1 MVIFL
6 KIKVMKKCSKTILI
20 PIETISRELDY
31 KVYLAMLLSTKG
43 FQVLVGKKQSI
54 YRLFDKYSDY
64 IYLDKGYHQDVSD
77 AIYDKIKA
85 NNGIIL
91 NLDEEG
97 AVDFPNNSTL
107 LNRYSLKMLKVVDKV
122 FLWGKS
128 QKKMINTR
136 HGELTNLSVTG
147 HPRFLLL
154 KDKFFGLYN
163 DDVASLKNTYGDFI
177 LVNTNFGFGNN
188 IKGDELVEKN
198 YGSRFKNI
206 TKIISEDKLKLKAII
221 KLIDKLS
228 NKNKII
234 VRPHP
239 EENIETY
246 YKIYNKNSNVKIL
259 RENSS
264 IPWIMACSK
273 CIHIDCTTGIEAAII
288 GKRVISYVPDYIDRE
303 LLTKLPLE
311 VSEVFSSIQK
321 IVTSISKNEK
331 IKTNKHKA
339 LSNHFSI
346 NSDVENLVDEIIL
359 FKEKTNAYSFF
370 FKNRLAELIYLLKN
384 LLRKFYLLFYTNP
397 LEKSKLKNY
406 NFKNFKRKFDF
417 YKSQII
423 SFSKCELIK
432 KGDIYVFKNYN

>member
-1 MVIFL
+1 MAIFL

-77 AIYDKIKA
+77 VIYNKIKA

-128 QKKMINTR
+128 QKEMINTK
-136 HGELTNLSVTG
+136 HGELTNLLVTG

-154 KDKFFGLYN
+154 KNKFFGLYN

-221 KLIDKLS
+221 KLIDRLS

-288 GKRVISYVPDYIDRE
+288 GKRVISYVPDNIDRE

-321 IVTSISKNEK
+321 VVTSISKNEK

-370 FKNRLAELIYLLKN
+370 LKNSLAELIYLLKN

-406 NFKNFKRKFDF
+406 NLKNFKCKFDF

>member
-1 MVIFL
+1 MIIFL

-54 YRLFDKYSDY
+54 YRLFDKFSDY

-128 QKKMINTR
+128 QKKMINTK

-154 KDKFFGLYN
+154 KNNFFGLYN

-311 VSEVFSSIQK
+311 VSEIFSSIQK

-331 IKTNKHKA
+331 IKTNRHKA

-406 NFKNFKRKFDF
+406 NLKNFKCKFDF

>member
-1 MVIFL
+1 MAIFL

-77 AIYDKIKA
+77 VIYNKIKA

-128 QKKMINTR
+128 QKEMINKK

-188 IKGDELVEKN
+188 IKGDKLVEKN

-321 IVTSISKNEK
+321 VVTSISKNEK

-370 FKNRLAELIYLLKN
+370 LKNRLAELIYLLKN

-406 NFKNFKRKFDF
+406 NLKNFKCKFDF

>member
-1 MVIFL
+1 MLIFL

-77 AIYDKIKA
+77 VIYDKIKA

-128 QKKMINTR
+128 QKEMINTK

-154 KDKFFGLYN
+154 KNKFFGLYN
-163 DDVASLKNTYGDFI
+163 DDVASLKNKYGDFI
-177 LVNTNFGFGNN
+177 LINTNFGFGNN

-221 KLIDKLS
+221 ELIDKLS
-228 NKNKII
+228 NNNKII

-246 YKIYNKNSNVKIL
+246 YKIYSKNSNVKIL

-311 VSEVFSSIQK
+311 VSEVFSSTQRV
-321 IVTSISKNEK
+321 VTSISKNEK

-359 FKEKTNAYSFF
+359 FKEKTNSYSFF
-370 FKNRLAELIYLLKN
+370 SKNRLAELQYLLKN
-384 LLRKFYLLFYTNP
+384 LLRKFYSLFYTNP

-406 NFKNFKRKFDF
+406 NYKNFKCKFDF

-432 KGDIYVFKNYN
+432 KRDIYVFKSYN

>member
-1 MVIFL
+1 MIIFL

-54 YRLFDKYSDY
+54 YRLFDKFSDY

-128 QKKMINTR
+128 QKEMINTK
-136 HGELTNLSVTG
+136 HGGLTNLSVTG

-154 KDKFFGLYN
+154 KNKFFGLYN

-188 IKGDELVEKN
+188 IKGDKLVEKN

-311 VSEVFSSIQK
+311 VSEIFSSIQK

-331 IKTNKHKA
+331 IKTNRHKA

-406 NFKNFKRKFDF
+406 NLKNFKCKFDF

>member
-1 MVIFL
+1 
-6 KIKVMKKCSKTILI
+6 
-20 PIETISRELDY
+20 
-31 KVYLAMLLSTKG
+31 MLLSTKG

-77 AIYDKIKA
+77 VIYNKIKA

-128 QKKMINTR
+128 QKKMINTK

-154 KDKFFGLYN
+154 KNNFFGLYN

-206 TKIISEDKLKLKAII
+206 TKIIAEDKLKLKAITE
-221 KLIDKLS
+221 LIDKLS

-234 VRPHP
+234 IRPHP
-239 EENIETY
+239 EENIEIY
-246 YKIYNKNSNVKIL
+246 YKIYSKNSNVKIL

-264 IPWIMACSK
+264 IPWIMACTK

-321 IVTSISKNEK
+321 VVTSISKNEK
-331 IKTNKHKA
+331 IKTNKYKA

-370 FKNRLAELIYLLKN
+370 LKNRLAELIYLLKN
-384 LLRKFYLLFYTNP
+384 LLRKFYSLFYINP

-406 NFKNFKRKFDF
+406 NLKNFKCKFDF

>member
-1 MVIFL
+1 MAIFL

-77 AIYDKIKA
+77 VIYNKIKA

-128 QKKMINTR
+128 QKKMINTK

-154 KDKFFGLYN
+154 KNNFFGLYN

-311 VSEVFSSIQK
+311 VSEIFSSIQK
-321 IVTSISKNEK
+321 VVTSISKNEK

-370 FKNRLAELIYLLKN
+370 LKNRLAELIYLLKN

-406 NFKNFKRKFDF
+406 NLKNFKCKFDF

>member
-1 MVIFL
+1 MVTLL

-31 KVYLAMLLSTKG
+31 KVYLAMLLSAKG

-54 YRLFDKYSDY
+54 YRLLDKFSDY
-64 IYLDKGYHQDVSD
+64 IYLDKGYHQDISD

-128 QKKMINTR
+128 QKEMINTKY
-136 HGELTNLSVTG
+136 GKLTNLSVTG

-154 KDKFFGLYN
+154 KNNFFGLYN
-163 DDVASLKNTYGDFI
+163 DDAANLKNTYGDFI

-221 KLIDKLS
+221 ELIDKLS

-239 EENIETY
+239 EENIKTY
-246 YKIYNKNSNVKIL
+246 YKIYDKNSNIKIL

-321 IVTSISKNEK
+321 IVISVSKNEN

-346 NSDVENLVDEIIL
+346 NSDVQDLVDKIIL
-359 FKEKTNAYSFF
+359 FKDKTNAHSSFST
-370 FKNRLAELIYLLKN
+370 NRLGEFKFFLKN
-384 LLRKFYLLFYTNP
+384 ILKKIYSLFYTNP

-406 NFKNFKRKFDF
+406 NLKNFKFKFDF
-417 YKSQII
+417 YKSHI
-423 SFSKCELIK
+423 SEFSKCIMIK
-432 KGDIYVFKNYN
+432 KGNIFLFRKTN

>member
-54 YRLFDKYSDY
+54 NRLFDKYSDY
-64 IYLDKGYHQDVSD
+64 IYLDKGYHQGVSD
-77 AIYDKIKA
+77 VIYDKIKA

-107 LNRYSLKMLKVVDKV
+107 LNRYSLEMLKVVDKV
-122 FLWGKS
+122 FFWGKS
-128 QKKMINTR
+128 QKEMIVNKY
-136 HGELTNLSVTG
+136 GKLTNLSVTG

-154 KDKFFGLYN
+154 KNKFFGLYN
-163 DDVASLKNTYGDFI
+163 EDVSALKNIYGDFI

-188 IKGDELVEKN
+188 IKGDEFVEKN

-206 TKIISEDKLKLKAII
+206 TKIISEDKLKFKAII

-228 NKNKII
+228 IKNKII

-239 EENIETY
+239 EENIVTY
-246 YKIYNKNSNVKIL
+246 HKIYNDNSNVKIL
-259 RENSS
+259 RKNSS

-303 LLTKLPLE
+303 LLTKLPIE
-311 VSEVFSSIQK
+311 VSEVFSSIKK
-321 IVTSISKNEK
+321 IVTSISKNEN

-346 NSDVENLVDEIIL
+346 NSDVNDLVDKIIL
-359 FKEKTNAYSFF
+359 FKEKTNEYSSFSINTLGELKFF
-370 FKNRLAELIYLLKN
+370 LKN
-384 LLRKFYLLFYTNP
+384 ILKKIYSLFYTNP

-406 NFKNFKRKFDF
+406 NFKNFKLKFDF
-417 YKSQII
+417 YKSHI
-423 SFSKCELIK
+423 SEFSKCIMIK
-432 KGDIYVFKNYN
+432 KGNVFFFKKTN

>member
-1 MVIFL
+1 MAIFL

-77 AIYDKIKA
+77 VIYNKIKA

-128 QKKMINTR
+128 QKKMINTK

-154 KDKFFGLYN
+154 KNNFFGLYN

-321 IVTSISKNEK
+321 VVTSISKNEK

-370 FKNRLAELIYLLKN
+370 LKNRLAELIYLLKN

-406 NFKNFKRKFDF
+406 NLKNFKCKFDF